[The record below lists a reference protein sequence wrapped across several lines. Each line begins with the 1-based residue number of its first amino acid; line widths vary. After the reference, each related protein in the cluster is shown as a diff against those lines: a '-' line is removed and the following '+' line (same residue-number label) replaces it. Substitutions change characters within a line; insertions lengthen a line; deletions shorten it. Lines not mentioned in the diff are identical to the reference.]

1 MKISTHPLA
10 TLALSGTLCAALGAP
25 ALAADYTPYALRLDG
40 PVQEQSETG
49 GLEGASQPGFET
61 EAKQAYWGVGLG
73 YVFNKVPVSM
83 STFNVFMSNLW
94 YSHVFGDP
102 NDQTRIAGTLGL
114 YGFQLLLPVPRA
126 SVDFYL
132 GKPSQTVQF
141 KGGIGGFYDVAVGGH
156 AGVNGEIGVVLKNRV
171 DISFMAVPFGKD
183 SERSYAEFMGL
194 KSEEEAQKDYEKANN
209 QWVEMPYYGIFVGLR
224 F

>member
-1 MKISTHPLA
+1 MKTKSIL
-10 TLALSGTLCAALGAP
+10 LGVI
-25 ALAADYTPYALRLDG
+25 ALAASAALPVHAQDSEAADGESSVRETRMNSDYQG
-40 PVQEQSETG
+40 
-49 GLEGASQPGFET
+49 
-61 EAKQAYWGVGLG
+61 EAKQDYWGVGLG
-73 YVFNKVPVSM
+73 YVFNKVPVSL

-94 YSHVFGDP
+94 YSHIFGNP
-102 NDQTRIAGTLGL
+102 NDDIRVAGTMGL
-114 YGFQLLLPVPRA
+114 YGFQLLLPVPRVA
-126 SVDFYL
+126 IDLYA

-156 AGVNGEIGVVLKNRV
+156 AGVSGDIGVVLKNRV

-194 KSEEEAQKDYEKANN
+194 KSQKEADEDYVKANR

>member
-1 MKISTHPLA
+1 MKTKSIL
-10 TLALSGTLCAALGAP
+10 LGAI
-25 ALAADYTPYALRLDG
+25 ALAASAAL
-40 PVQEQSETG
+40 PVQAQDAGTTDGEGSVHETRMD
-49 GLEGASQPGFET
+49 SQG
-61 EAKQAYWGVGLG
+61 EAKQDYWGVGLG

-94 YSHVFGDP
+94 YSHIFGNP
-102 NDQTRIAGTLGL
+102 NDNTRIAGTLGL
-114 YGFQLLLPVPRA
+114 YGFQLLLPVPRVA
-126 SVDFYL
+126 LDFYA

-156 AGVNGEIGVVLKNRV
+156 AGVSGDIGVVLKNRV
-171 DISFMAVPFGKD
+171 DVSFMAVPFGRD

-194 KSEEEAQKDYEKANN
+194 KSQEEADRDYVKANN